1 MSTWICSGGSSTSP
15 DTCVPNCGDGI
26 LVGNETCDDGSNDGF
41 GSNSDCTDVLP
52 GFYCDPSSSGPNA
65 NITYT
70 ICGDGLVAGYETC
83 DIDILT
89 DPSNIN
95 STCLNQTSCI
105 GPATGWTCAGG
116 TPTSPS
122 TCTPICGDGL
132 LRGYETCDDGSNDA
146 FGANSTCTGVH

>member
-1 MSTWICSGGSSTSP
+1 LSTWICSGGTSTSP
-15 DTCVPNCGDGI
+15 DTCRPNCGDGI

-70 ICGDGLVAGYETC
+70 ICGDGLVAGFETC

-89 DPSNIN
+89 DPDNIN
-95 STCLNQTSCI
+95 KTCLNQTSCI
-105 GPATGWTCAGG
+105 GPSIGWTCVGG
-116 TPTSPS
+116 NPTSAS
-122 TCTPICGDGL
+122 TCTPMWRWTFERL
-132 LRGYETCDDGSNDA
+132 
-146 FGANSTCTGVH
+146 